1 MTTLQLIRNF
11 AIIFIYAIL
20 LGTSTYD
27 KWKSLTTPEW
37 FKKQF
42 ENTFISKLPGGAI
55 LGYWFIATFEAV
67 LTMAFLASFFYL
79 SVLPFALLGSL
90 FLFGILLFGLRL
102 TSDFQ
107 GSANMFVYFG
117 TTLVSL
123 YLVSMGQEFLF

>member
-11 AIIFIYAIL
+11 AIIFIYAVL

-42 ENTFISKLPGGAI
+42 ENTLISQLPGGAT
-55 LGYWFIATFEAV
+55 LGYWFIATFEAL
-67 LTMAFLASFFYL
+67 LTIAFLASFF
-79 SVLPFALLGSL
+79 SMAVLPYALLGSL

-102 TSDFQ
+102 TSDYQ

-117 TTLVSL
+117 TTLLSL
-123 YLVSMGQEFLF
+123 YLVTL

>member
-1 MTTLQLIRNF
+1 MTSLQLIRNF
-11 AIIFIYAIL
+11 AIIFIYAVL

-42 ENTFISKLPGGAI
+42 ENTFISKLPGGAT

-67 LTMAFLASFFYL
+67 LTIAFLSSFF
-79 SVLPFALLGSL
+79 SMAILPYALLGSL
-90 FLFGILLFGLRL
+90 FLFGVLLLGLRL
-102 TSDFQ
+102 ISDFQ

-123 YLVSMGQEFLF
+123 YLVNL

>member
-1 MTTLQLIRNF
+1 MTSLQLIRNF
-11 AIIFIYAIL
+11 AIIFIYAVL

-42 ENTFISKLPGGAI
+42 ENTFISKLPGGAT

-67 LTMAFLASFFYL
+67 LMIAFLSSFF
-79 SVLPFALLGSL
+79 SMAILPYALLGSL
-90 FLFGILLFGLRL
+90 FLFGVLLLGLRL
-102 TSDFQ
+102 ISDFQ

-123 YLVSMGQEFLF
+123 YLVNL